1 MTKLI
6 KYKNGKTY
14 IGKDGK
20 ERNSYS
26 KAIELENGK
35 RILVR
40 AVNPRDDVVLDALCE
55 YVG

>member
-6 KYKNGKTY
+6 KFKNGKTY

-20 ERNSYS
+20 EHNSYS

-40 AVNPRDDVVLDALCE
+40 AVNPRDDVVLDAVCE

>member
-1 MTKLI
+1 MCKLI
-6 KYKNGKTY
+6 KFKNGKKY

-26 KAIELENGK
+26 KAIELDNGK

-40 AVNPRDDVVLDALCE
+40 AVNPRDDLILDAVCE